1 MGKNK
6 NISKIPYYGEL
17 LDLLAEVHS
26 SINGDYPQLK
36 EKIRVLLEAAEP
48 SKLHEEHQKYQ

>member
-6 NISKIPYYGEL
+6 NIRQVPHYSIL